1 MALFKAARAVLLA
14 LSAVVLLAA
23 APAAAGAEFP
33 QVRLTHFGPDGDLTQ
48 QAGFPAVAFNSQ
60 ANQYLLVYQAGPT
73 GDTDHWPIY
82 GQLIDA
88 AGNPVGGQI
97 TVSLPT
103 ANRICNYEPPNVAYS
118 ERLNEFLVTWNEGTA
133 ATCDDSIYA
142 QRIGAD
148 GSLLAVPSQQISG
161 AGFTD
166 TETTDVVYNPAANE
180 WLVAWKSRQPGVSAN
195 QELFGQRLGAD
206 GTQVGTNDQKL
217 TDFRGAGGN
226 ANDAMAVAV
235 DPRDSRY
242 LLVVRAIDPTKSNRL
257 ETYGHLMAA
266 DGSVV
271 GPDHFRISHVS
282 ATNPTGA
289 STPPMVAYDPNANDF
304 LVAWAGNPMIGAMAA
319 GEQDIF
325 GRLVSPDGSVVGSS
339 DARYSDV

>member
-1 MALFKAARAVLLA
+1 MALFKAAGAVLLA

-148 GSLLAVPSQQISG
+148 GSLLAVPSQADQRG
-161 AGFTD
+161 RLHRHRDGGRRLQPGD
-166 TETTDVVYNPAANE
+166 QR
-180 WLVAWKSRQPGVSAN
+180 VARGLEELTARRVRQPG
-195 QELFGQRLGAD
+195 
-206 GTQVGTNDQKL
+206 
-217 TDFRGAGGN
+217 
-226 ANDAMAVAV
+226 AVRPA
-235 DPRDSRY
+235 PRR
-242 LLVVRAIDPTKSNRL
+242 R
-257 ETYGHLMAA
+257 
-266 DGSVV
+266 
-271 GPDHFRISHVS
+271 
-282 ATNPTGA
+282 
-289 STPPMVAYDPNANDF
+289 
-304 LVAWAGNPMIGAMAA
+304 GNP
-319 GEQDIF
+319 
-325 GRLVSPDGSVVGSS
+325 GRT
-339 DARYSDV
+339 